1 MPQAGG
7 GGDNDNDS
15 GDDADTKQMNESIAK
30 TAAEK
35 KARKEAEEAERLS
48 KLGTN
53 ITSGVGGDSGGAGVL
68 MLTTKPGDATH
79 FPKKGDTC
87 RVHYV
92 GTLDDGTIFDS
103 SRARQQAFAFPLGKG
118 VVVRG
123 IDEAVKL
130 MSKGQEVKL
139 TIPPMYGYGG
149 EVMGRVEERSDKGC
163 ECPGDERSEELV
175 GRSYVRMDVD
185 VPLMCLLS
193 SSLRSSPRCCCEY
206 PVDSITLSLTNVL

>member
-1 MPQAGG
+1 MSQAGKTS
-7 GGDNDNDS
+7 DNPNDS
-15 GDDADTKQMNESIAK
+15 GDDDGTKKMNESIAK
-30 TAAEK
+30 MAAEK

-53 ITSGVGGDSGGAGVL
+53 ITSDSGGAGVL

-87 RVHYV
+87 RVHYE

-103 SRARQQAFAFPLGKG
+103 SRARQQPFTFPLGKG

-139 TIPPMYGYGG
+139 TIPPMYGYGVNG
-149 EVMGRVEERSDKGC
+149 YPPIIPANATLTFDLELISFSEYTRDLTPDDDKGQKKK
-163 ECPGDERSEELV
+163 
-175 GRSYVRMDVD
+175 
-185 VPLMCLLS
+185 
-193 SSLRSSPRCCCEY
+193 
-206 PVDSITLSLTNVL
+206 